1 MNKILLSL
9 WLLALDSYCLA
20 QVPQGINYQAVIRS
34 ANGVVLGNQNVGL
47 RISILEGSINGVTAY
62 QESHTLSTNDF
73 GLVNLI
79 IGQGDNLIGTLAT
92 LNWSSGVFFVKVEL
106 DSNGGGSFLELGTS
120 QILTVPYSFYSEE
133 AGRLKGG
140 SSAKT
145 LIYTE
150 GF

>member
-1 MNKILLSL
+1 MTKLLLSFV
-9 WLLALDSYCLA
+9 LLVITTYVTA
-20 QVPQGINYQAVIRS
+20 QVPQGINYQAVIRT
-34 ANGVVLGNQNVGL
+34 ANGDIMGNQDISL
-47 RISILEGSINGVTAY
+47 RISILEGSISGIVAF

-73 GLVNLI
+73 GLANLI
-79 IGQGDNLIGTLAT
+79 IGQGNNLIGTLAT
-92 LNWSSGVFFVKVEL
+92 LNWSSGVFFVKMEL
-106 DSNGGGSFLELGTS
+106 DSNGGSNFVELGTS
-120 QILTVPYSFYSEE
+120 QILTVPYSFYSQE